1 MPRQFDYLGD
11 VEAFLA
17 IADKGTISA
26 AAVALGTTASVLS
39 RAVARLEARLG
50 VQLMRRTTRRLSLT
64 DAGKSY
70 LEQSRS
76 AFALMAD
83 AERSMRDQGGE
94 LSGTVRISAPT
105 TYGHYRLPPLLQ
117 VFMEQHPKVVIE
129 LSIANRNVDLVQE
142 GYDMAI
148 RQGAL
153 PDSGLIAR
161 PLEDA
166 QLCLV
171 AAPAYLARAG
181 VPADIASLARHACLS
196 FTMPSTGKPAAW
208 QLRDNGADLDWQPAP
223 RMHIADDVLGVVTM
237 AQQGLGI
244 CQTYRFVADERLRS
258 GQLVAVLPGSWG
270 RSKPFS
276 LIYPPHRSLSAASR
290 ALIATLTGNASILAS
305 HAALPML

>member
-11 VEAFLA
+11 VEAFLV

-50 VQLMRRTTRRLSLT
+50 TQLMRRTTRRLSLT
-64 DAGKSY
+64 DAGKAY
-70 LEQSRS
+70 LDQARS
-76 AFALMAD
+76 AFSLMAD
-83 AERSMRDQGGE
+83 AERSLRDQGGE
-94 LSGTVRISAPT
+94 LSGTVRLSAPT

-117 VFMEQHPKVVIE
+117 TFMEQHPKVMVE
-129 LSIANRNVDLVQE
+129 LSISNRNVDLVQE

-148 RQGAL
+148 RQGAQ
-153 PDSGLIAR
+153 PDSSLIAR

-181 VPADIASLARHACLS
+181 APATIADLAKHACLP
-196 FTMPSTGKPAAW
+196 FTMPSTGKPSPW
-208 QLRDNGADLDWQPAP
+208 QLRDSGRDVDWLPAA
-223 RMHIADDVLGVVTM
+223 RMQIMDDVLGVVTL

-244 CQTYRFVADERLRS
+244 CQTYRFIADERLRS
-258 GQLVAVLPGSWG
+258 GQLAPVLPQHWG
-270 RSKPFS
+270 RTRPFS
-276 LIYPPHRSLSAASR
+276 LIYPPHRGLSAASR
-290 ALIATLTGNASILAS
+290 ALIATLTA
-305 HAALPML
+305 H

>member
-50 VQLMRRTTRRLSLT
+50 VQLMRRTTRRLSVT
-64 DAGKSY
+64 DAGNAY
-70 LEQSRS
+70 LEQSRA

-94 LSGTVRISAPT
+94 LSGTVRLSAPT

-117 VFMEQHPKVVIE
+117 SFMAQHPRVMVE
-129 LSIANRNVDLVQE
+129 LSISNRNVDLVQE

-153 PDSGLIAR
+153 PDSGMVAR

-181 VPADIASLARHACLS
+181 TPAAIADLADHACLP
-196 FTMPSTGKPAAW
+196 FTMPSTGKPATW
-208 QLRDNGADLDWQPAP
+208 QLRDGGADIDWVPAA
-223 RMHIADDVLGVVTM
+223 RMRIADDVLGVVTL

-244 CQTYRFVADERLRS
+244 CQTYRFIADERLRS
-258 GQLVAVLPGSWG
+258 GQLVPVLPQHWG
-270 RSKPFS
+270 RSRPFS
-276 LIYPPHRSLSAASR
+276 LIYPPHRGLSAASR
-290 ALIATLTGNASILAS
+290 ALIDTLTAHAATLPPHTAS
-305 HAALPML
+305 PML

>member
-70 LEQSRS
+70 LDQSRH
-76 AFALMAD
+76 AFAMMAD

-94 LSGTVRISAPT
+94 LSGTVRLSAPT

-117 VFMEQHPKVVIE
+117 AFMEQHPRVMVE
-129 LSIANRNVDLVQE
+129 LSISNRNVDLVQE

-161 PLEDA
+161 QLEDA

-181 VPADIASLARHACLS
+181 VPATIADLAQHACLP
-196 FTMPSTGKPAAW
+196 FTMPSTGKLAPW
-208 QLRDNGADLDWQPAP
+208 QLREEGRDVDWQPGA
-223 RMHIADDVLGVVTM
+223 RMHISDDVLGVVTL

-244 CQTYRFVADERLRS
+244 CQTYRFIADERLRS
-258 GQLVAVLPGSWG
+258 GQLAPVLPPHWG
-270 RSKPFS
+270 RTRPFS
-276 LIYPPHRSLSAASR
+276 LIYPPHRSLSAACR
-290 ALIATLTGNASILAS
+290 ALIEAITKGAQAEGAQSR
-305 HAALPML
+305 